1 MPLVT
6 FHLQAFDRVRS
17 CRNSLAFQLL
27 HIELGT
33 EMLPLLRHKFRMHA
47 HACKQYTHACKQYTH
62 AHACKQYTHAHA
74 CKQYTHACKQYTHA
88 CKQYTHAQAC
98 KHYTH
103 ALRHLTYAFP
113 KWKLLHANKV
123 QTYMQ
128 ARAPS
133 EQFQSANFHTQKH
146 TLWCSPKVQTNT
158 CKFTRFHSHTH
169 AHTLHA
175 HLCCAVSSC
184 SWPLFPE
191 GALEPSQSSTN
202 ARLKSATRC
211 AGSF

>member
-47 HACKQYTHACKQYTH
+47 
-62 AHACKQYTHAHA
+62 
-74 CKQYTHACKQYTHA
+74 HACKQYTHA